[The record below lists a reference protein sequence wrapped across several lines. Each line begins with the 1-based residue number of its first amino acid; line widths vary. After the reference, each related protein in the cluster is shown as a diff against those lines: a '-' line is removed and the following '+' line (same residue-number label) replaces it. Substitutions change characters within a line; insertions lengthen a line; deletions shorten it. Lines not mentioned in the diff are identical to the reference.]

1 MVTLVEGW
9 WQIWFV
15 FFTFLYLAFC
25 VFVPFRFLGF
35 LPLRSLCFSIFIS
48 ITKGV
53 TFLFIFVSFVFLTI
67 FLLRRYVFS
76 CRYLLRS
83 IYGFVHPERF
93 DLCEH
98 AFPFFCDLWLFSS
111 RKVRSFSGC
120 LCVWLFCILV
130 FLLFLYHQKGPTF
143 VGFLRAPDVS

>member
-1 MVTLVEGW
+1 MMVAVT
-9 WQIWFV
+9 FV
-15 FFTFLYLAFC
+15 LL
-25 VFVPFRFLGF
+25 
-35 LPLRSLCFSIFIS
+35 SIA
-48 ITKGV
+48 KAV
-53 TFLFIFVSFVFLTI
+53 TFLFSFLSFVFLTI

-111 RKVRSFSGC
+111 RKV
-120 LCVWLFCILV
+120 CIFMWVSLAFDYFWM
-130 FLLFLYHQKGPTF
+130 FLTSLWS
-143 VGFLRAPDVS
+143 RALSSSR